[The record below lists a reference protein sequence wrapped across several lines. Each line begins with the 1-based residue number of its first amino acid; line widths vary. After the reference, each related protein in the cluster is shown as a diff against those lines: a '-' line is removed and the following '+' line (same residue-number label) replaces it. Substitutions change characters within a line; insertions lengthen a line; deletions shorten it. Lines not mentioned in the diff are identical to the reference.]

1 MFLINNIPLINKT
14 TIYYFR
20 SFIVLLIISIISATP
35 ILKITINKIKQTKLN
50 KIIEVLEI
58 LEIFIYFG
66 LLTLSTAYLIDES
79 FNPFLYFRF

>member
-20 SFIVLLIISIISATP
+20 SYIVLLIISIISATP

-58 LEIFIYFG
+58 FIYFG
-66 LLTLSTAYLIDES
+66 LLTLSTSYLIDES